1 MAIEEINAADEA
13 QSSHDS
19 GNSVHSTQSDRVN
32 EFSDHL
38 TSIQLMISESRI
50 CFEENVEKA
59 KKNVLQTSEEM
70 TKWIKYNEKL
80 AIEGIENMAAQRRTK
95 FEEFQTVL
103 ASNVLPGLLKLAQEV
118 KNLETIGLMPEDKMA
133 DLKALSDLVSNY
145 FTISDREAI
154 QNIGIVFYEDYRSLM
169 ATPHDKTFGITTAL
183 SENHIY
189 AVADPKPA
197 PGRME
202 INLALNNTPFLAP
215 ILYSEIIIT
224 MENAKDG
231 TSLHNGRF
239 TLQSLKDHGHVTVG
253 TGMIG
258 FWVDLDYLPEY
269 VKVFIT
275 VHGKNVM
282 NSPMEIHIKKRE
294 EFFHDISIIPNKEN
308 GGSKE
313 ENHFHELSMGG
324 NVTRTGKSNK
334 DLDESDARAMGL
346 PGHVTVSEIPTIVD
360 ISTSKRP
367 VHTGKNLSFHYHSV
381 VHDGSVS
388 EPVPTKTEDGEM
400 KIHKSLL
407 QQQSQEPSNGDS
419 IEIASFH
426 ESYLAVTPI
435 EDTIEPTIW
444 NLSNGIQF
452 HEKIVKIVV
461 FYIFDLF
468 SIFIFLGTV
477 QNIKDDFKKLDA
489 EKRRENEL
497 NAIVRSETIW
507 ELDSPNLVLEQYN
520 LVHQSELSLDPEAL
534 LPQSLAVDPI
544 LDRVYVSDV
553 YSGFVFMFE
562 KLEPKGKENI

>member
-294 EFFHDISIIPNKEN
+294 EFFHDISIIPNNVN
-308 GGSKE
+308 GGSEE
-313 ENHFHELSMGG
+313 ENHFHEISMGE

-346 PGHVTVSEIPTIVD
+346 PGHVTVSEVPTIVD

-381 VHDGSVS
+381 VHDGSMS

-435 EDTIEPTIW
+435 EDPIEPTIW

-452 HEKIVKIVV
+452 HKKIIKIVV

-468 SIFIFLGTV
+468 SIF
-477 QNIKDDFKKLDA
+477 
-489 EKRRENEL
+489 
-497 NAIVRSETIW
+497 
-507 ELDSPNLVLEQYN
+507 
-520 LVHQSELSLDPEAL
+520 
-534 LPQSLAVDPI
+534 
-544 LDRVYVSDV
+544 
-553 YSGFVFMFE
+553 VFFRNC
-562 KLEPKGKENI
+562 PKYQG

>member
-1 MAIEEINAADEA
+1 MAIHENNVSDEA
-13 QSSHDS
+13 HES

-103 ASNVLPGLLKLAQEV
+103 ASNVLPRLLKLAQEV

-189 AVADPKPA
+189 AVADAKPA

-294 EFFHDISIIPNKEN
+294 EFFHDISIIPNNDN
-308 GGSKE
+308 GGSEE
-313 ENHFHELSMGG
+313 ENHFHEISMGE

-360 ISTSKRP
+360 ISTSKGP
-367 VHTGKNLSFHYHSV
+367 VYASKNLSFHYQSV
-381 VHDGSVS
+381 V
-388 EPVPTKTEDGEM
+388 
-400 KIHKSLL
+400 
-407 QQQSQEPSNGDS
+407 Q
-419 IEIASFH
+419 
-426 ESYLAVTPI
+426 
-435 EDTIEPTIW
+435 
-444 NLSNGIQF
+444 
-452 HEKIVKIVV
+452 
-461 FYIFDLF
+461 
-468 SIFIFLGTV
+468 
-477 QNIKDDFKKLDA
+477 
-489 EKRRENEL
+489 
-497 NAIVRSETIW
+497 
-507 ELDSPNLVLEQYN
+507 
-520 LVHQSELSLDPEAL
+520 
-534 LPQSLAVDPI
+534 
-544 LDRVYVSDV
+544 
-553 YSGFVFMFE
+553 
-562 KLEPKGKENI
+562 